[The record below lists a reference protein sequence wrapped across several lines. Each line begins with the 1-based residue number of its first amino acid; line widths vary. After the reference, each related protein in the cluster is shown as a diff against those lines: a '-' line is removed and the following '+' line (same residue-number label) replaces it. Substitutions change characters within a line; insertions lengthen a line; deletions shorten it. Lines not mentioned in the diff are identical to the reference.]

1 MNEISVIDL
10 LKTKL
15 ALVDRDC
22 EGEAQALINEF
33 HGQVRYDG
41 AQLRVPPFQEV
52 ANVWLRAIY
61 CKEQRFN
68 AEIAHIFEASNSFLP
83 ADRMEEAKKVIARYF
98 EEERYLGR
106 LERFVE
112 GVHRKA
118 ASYGIPFDP
127 RLYRL
132 DLATAAFT
140 AGVKNGSRRGLA
152 AVSAELTLYARSDKP
167 NSAGRFAWLS
177 EVIELKPNFMGLGL
191 NLNALLKKAWGARNR
206 TRPNK

>member
-1 MNEISVIDL
+1 MCWPLDGCV
-10 LKTKL
+10 
-15 ALVDRDC
+15 RD
-22 EGEAQALINEF
+22 
-33 HGQVRYDG
+33 DK
-41 AQLRVPPFQEV
+41 RVNAVAKRQV
-52 ANVWLRAIY
+52 ANIADGGFI
-61 CKEQRFN
+61 
-68 AEIAHIFEASNSFLP
+68 EI
-83 ADRMEEAKKVIARYF
+83 RRYF

-127 RLYRL
+127 QLYRL

-152 AVSAELTLYARSDKP
+152 SVSAELTLYARSDKP

-177 EVIELKPNFMGLGL
+177 EVIDLKPNFMGLGL
-191 NLNALLKKAWGARNR
+191 NLNALLKKAWGRKKQ
-206 TRPNK
+206 NKT